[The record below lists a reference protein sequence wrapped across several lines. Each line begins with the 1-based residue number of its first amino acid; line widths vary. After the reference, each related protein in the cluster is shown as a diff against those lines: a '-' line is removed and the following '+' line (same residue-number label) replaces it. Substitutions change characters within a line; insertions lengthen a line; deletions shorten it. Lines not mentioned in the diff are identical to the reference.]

1 MSGVVSFIGLGV
13 MGRPMAKN
21 LGDGGFEVIAHTRS
35 GGSRDRAR
43 AEGITVVDDIGG
55 LPSAPDFVITVLPD
69 APDVEDVLF
78 GAGVHA
84 ASGSSALFI
93 DMSTIAPERARGIAE
108 QIGSSGA
115 GFLDAPVSGG
125 EAGAIAASLSI
136 MVGGAAQDVERA
148 SGVFETMGKT
158 IVHVGAHGAG
168 QATKA
173 ANQMIVAGNLAILG
187 EALVFLEEHGLDSA
201 VALSVIGGGLAG
213 STVLERKSQAM
224 LTGDYTPGFRLSLH
238 AKDLGIV
245 DRAAADRGIPL
256 TINAAVTQIVRS
268 LVATGR
274 GDLDH
279 SALYL
284 AAREAAGPLARR
296 S

>member
-21 LGDGGFEVIAHTRS
+21 LGDAGFEVVAYTRS

-43 AEGITVVDDIGG
+43 TDGIHVVDAIGD
-55 LPSAPDFVITVLPD
+55 LPSSPDFVITVLPD
-69 APDVEDVLF
+69 ASDVEDVLF

-93 DMSTIAPERARGIAE
+93 DMSTIAPERARAIAE
-108 QIGSSGA
+108 RIGSSGA
-115 GFLDAPVSGG
+115 RFLDAPVSGG
-125 EAGAIAASLSI
+125 EAGAVAASLSI
-136 MVGGAAQDVERA
+136 MVGGAAEDVDRA
-148 SGVFETMGKT
+148 SGAFDAMGKM

-168 QATKA
+168 QVTKA

-213 STVLERKSQAM
+213 STVLERKSSAM
-224 LTGDYTPGFRLSLH
+224 LAGDYTPGFRLSLH

-245 DRAAADRGIPL
+245 GRAAADRGIPL
-256 TINAAVTQIVRS
+256 TVTSAVTQIVRS

-274 GDLDH
+274 GGLDH

-284 AAREAAGPLARR
+284 ASREAAGPVARR